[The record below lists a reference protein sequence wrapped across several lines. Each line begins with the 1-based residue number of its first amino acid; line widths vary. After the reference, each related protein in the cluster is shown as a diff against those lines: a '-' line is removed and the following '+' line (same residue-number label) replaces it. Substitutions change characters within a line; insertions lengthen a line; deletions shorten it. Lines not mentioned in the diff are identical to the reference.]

1 MPCQVSDVS
10 MDVSAGPGIGIPGFG
25 PPFSPIQIPLP
36 DLDLPTDLLEDILA
50 LMQQLGALFPSSLF
64 KPNLDSMM
72 KNVLDFISSIL
83 DQIAPFLSFYNFI
96 MAALRLIVCIIE
108 VLCAIP
114 NPFAVA
120 EKLRVLFAECLPPFL
135 NLFPWLA
142 LIAMILALLLLIL
155 ALIEYII
162 RTIIAI
168 IEQIIR
174 NIILFSQG
182 LTLQDAESTLA
193 AAQKIASLL
202 CLVESIL
209 AILIAIA
216 AIIAVIQALAAL
228 AGFGI
233 CDDNDETGCCPPD
246 ICPPFLKENTEIA
259 VTSGTMVYHRRV
271 GADLSAAGLPSTLL
285 DLLGA
290 AVDLRNERWQV
301 YENTADPDWPISLI
315 ITPTLPI
322 FFGSQIFYPDQSFAA
337 DTPPM
342 RAPYTV
348 DLTMNV
354 NPALFGR
361 PSLGAARTFI
371 IKDCIV
377 VRKPLFGVRQWNNV
391 YIPGLGGGTG
401 TFELEGGKVYE
412 DDGET
417 PVGEAG
423 SEPGTLARAYGRL
436 SVTLPENVSEVT
448 SVIRDSDGQDLWN
461 TDIADG
467 FVVENI
473 VALPTDANDADNL
486 GDVGQAVTV
495 NFENQLTLNNF
506 IHEDD
511 LISDDL
517 PIVDDGYVFED
528 IEFTWYPQHS
538 ALAGYNLITVG
549 CFPGLSVE
557 KAVQNAAIYAEGIE
571 AVLDRVPN
579 LAGLADAFDGALEC
593 AQTSI
598 NKFRGGINLT
608 TAETFRN
615 EVLGCMNDLNDTVVE
630 TFCQA
635 FADGISTL
643 KSEFELDVDVQF
655 VTRPINVTVTLK
667 DGGGTNIGNGIP
679 QECLDDLLGDG
690 YQPSNLVPTVTF
702 GNITAF
708 EYDEENAQ
716 FTAQITSDSPGQGV
730 ITVAYNNQTFNEL
743 IPGVDL
749 DNPSSISERSLSYQ
763 FIADAPDI
771 TGDEQ
776 RRGREDVAGD
786 GTE

>member
-1 MPCQVSDVS
+1 
-10 MDVSAGPGIGIPGFG
+10 
-25 PPFSPIQIPLP
+25 
-36 DLDLPTDLLEDILA
+36 
-50 LMQQLGALFPSSLF
+50 
-64 KPNLDSMM
+64 MM
-72 KNVLDFISSIL
+72 KNILDFISSIL

-96 MAALRLIVCIIE
+96 MALLRLVVCIIE

-174 NIILFSQG
+174 NILLFSDA
-182 LTLQDAESTLA
+182 LTLQDAEATLA

-216 AIIAVIQALAAL
+216 AIIAIIQALAAF

-246 ICPPFLKENTEIA
+246 ICPEFLKTNEEIE

-271 GADLSAAGLPSTLL
+271 GADLSAAGFPPALL
-285 DLLGA
+285 DLLGGL
-290 AVDLRNERWQV
+290 VDLRPERWQV
-301 YENTADPDWPISLI
+301 YEDDLDPEWPISLI
-315 ITPTLPI
+315 VTPSIPI
-322 FFGSQIFYPDQSFAA
+322 FFGSQIFWPEQSFAA
-337 DTPPM
+337 DTPPL
-342 RAPYTV
+342 RAPYIV

-354 NPALFGR
+354 NPTLFGR
-361 PSLGAARTFI
+361 PELGDARNFV

-377 VRKPLFGVRQWNNV
+377 VRKPIIGTYQFNNL
-391 YIPGLGGGTG
+391 YIPGFGGGSG
-401 TFELEGGKVYE
+401 TFELEGGLVYE
-412 DDGET
+412 ADGET
-417 PVGEAG
+417 PVGESG
-423 SEPGTLARAYGRL
+423 SEAGTLARSYGRL
-436 SVTLPENVSEVT
+436 SVTLPDPVSEVT
-448 SVIRDSDGQDLWN
+448 SVIRDSDGRDIWN
-461 TDIADG
+461 TDLANG
-467 FVVENI
+467 FTVENI
-473 VALPTDANDADNL
+473 VALPSDAEDDENL
-486 GDVGQAVTV
+486 GETGQTVTV

-506 IHEDD
+506 VHEDD

-517 PIVDDGYVFED
+517 PIVDDGYVFEE
-528 IEFTWYPQHS
+528 IEFVWKPQHS
-538 ALAGYNLITVG
+538 ALAGFNLITVG

-557 KAVQNAAIYAEGIE
+557 KAVQNAAIFAEGIE
-571 AVLDRVPN
+571 PVLDRVPN
-579 LAGLADAFDGALEC
+579 LAGLADALAGPGGALEC
-593 AQTSI
+593 SQNAI
-598 NKFRGGINLT
+598 NKFREGINLE

-615 EVLGCMNDLNDTVVE
+615 EILGCMNDLNDEVIE

-643 KSEFELDVDVQF
+643 KSEFSIDNDVQF

-667 DGGGTNIGNGIP
+667 DGGGTNIGAGLP
-679 QECLDDLLGDG
+679 AECLDDLLGDG
-690 YQPSNLVPTVTF
+690 YQPSNLVGTVTF
-702 GNITAF
+702 GEITEF
-708 EYDEENAQ
+708 EYDQDNSQ
-716 FTAQITSDSPGQGV
+716 FTAQINSDIPGAGV
-730 ITVAYNNQTFNEL
+730 ITVAYNDQPFNEL

-749 DNPSSISERSLSYQ
+749 DNPSSISERSLSYE

-771 TGDEQ
+771 AGDEQ
-776 RRGREDVAGD
+776 RRGRDDTAGD
-786 GTE
+786 GS